1 MSESIQD
8 RRFPRGAL
16 LGAAALIG
24 LTIAAV
30 AASRVSGLAPLP
42 IVSGAPVETR
52 EYRFMDRQDGAV
64 AVYAPDTDVLVHVVP
79 PGTNGF
85 LRSVLRGLARER
97 KLESVGIQPPFRL
110 TRWDDGRLS
119 LDDPSTGRRID
130 DLAAFGPTNE
140 AAFAILMSAGD
151 SAP

>member
-1 MSESIQD
+1 MSESVQD
-8 RRFPRGAL
+8 RRFPRSML
-16 LGAAALIG
+16 MGAAALIG
-24 LTIAAV
+24 VTILLV
-30 AASRVSGLAPLP
+30 AAGRLGLVDIAPLA
-42 IVSGAPVETR
+42 SGTPVETR
-52 EYRFMDRQDGAV
+52 EFRFMDRGDGAV
-64 AVYAPDTDVLVHVVP
+64 SVYEATADHVVYVVQ

-97 KLESVGIQPPFRL
+97 KREDIGIQPPFRL

-140 AAFAILMSAGD
+140 QAFGLLMSANG
-151 SAP
+151 AAQ